1 VADAAELARIIAP
14 VVEAQGLALVR
25 VSLQGGRRSQTLQ
38 IMAEDPETGQLTLD
52 QCAELSRA
60 LDPVLEEADP
70 IEAEYRLEVSSPGID
85 RPLTR
90 PGDWERWAGHR
101 ARVTLDS
108 PLGGR
113 KRFDGTVRGLRGD
126 EVELD
131 VPGLGETRLPL
142 AAVQT
147 AKLVLTDELIKAT
160 QPLSTEGADSILKD
174 RR

>member
-1 VADAAELARIIAP
+1 MTDQAELQRMIAP
-14 VVEAQGLALVR
+14 VVEAQGFALVR
-25 VSLQGGRRSQTLQ
+25 VALTGKAGSATLQ
-38 IMAEDPETGQLTLD
+38 VMAEDPATGQLTLD

-70 IEAEYRLEVSSPGID
+70 IPQEYRLEVSSPGID

-90 PGDWERWAGHR
+90 PEDWDRWAGHR
-101 ARVTLDS
+101 ARVMLDGQ
-108 PLGGR
+108 LNGR
-113 KRFDGTVRGLRGD
+113 KRFDGAVLGRDGED
-126 EVELD
+126 VKLD

-160 QPLSTEGADSILKD
+160 KPLSIEGADSIVKD